1 MKQINIFELQNSIN
15 KKENLRIST
24 YEKILERCHQKIKNA
39 ASNEQYFVIYD
50 VPHYIVGLPLYN
62 LNNCIEYLITQLKEN
77 GFKVE
82 HRLPKFLIVSWYPTQ
97 STNSITY
104 TNLNPNTT
112 PNNDSIP
119 SYHQNNDT
127 SSSIDRNQ
135 LYLNYIPYKNDKG
148 KFVLNV
154 D

>member
-62 LNNCIEYLITQLKEN
+62 LNNCIEFLITQLKEN

-82 HRLPKFLIVSWYPTQ
+82 HKLPKFLVVSWYPTQ
-97 STNSITY
+97 STNTITY
-104 TNLNPNTT
+104 NNQNNPN
-112 PNNDSIP
+112 NNINDIP
-119 SYHQNNDT
+119 SYQQNNN
-127 SSSIDRNQ
+127 SSPIDKNQ

>member
-62 LNNCIEYLITQLKEN
+62 LNNCIEFIITQLKEN

-82 HRLPKFLIVSWYPTQ
+82 HKLPKFLVVSWYPTQ
-97 STNSITY
+97 STNTITY
-104 TNLNPNTT
+104 NNQNNPN
-112 PNNDSIP
+112 NNINDIP
-119 SYHQNNDT
+119 SYQQNNN
-127 SSSIDRNQ
+127 SSPIDKTH

>member
-62 LNNCIEYLITQLKEN
+62 LNNCIEFLITQLKEN

-82 HRLPKFLIVSWYPTQ
+82 HKLPKFLVVSWYPTQ
-97 STNSITY
+97 STNTITY
-104 TNLNPNTT
+104 NNQSNPN
-112 PNNDSIP
+112 NNDIP
-119 SYHQNNDT
+119 SYQQNNN
-127 SSSIDRNQ
+127 SPIDKNQ